1 MKTQLVSA
9 IGDVAVHF
17 VEHGSGRDVLLLHG
31 GGGPQTVEDFG
42 VLLAES
48 LDAHVV
54 VPTHPGFAGT
64 PRPERLRTIAGL
76 AAVYVGLLDQLDL
89 VDVMVVGNSIG
100 GWIAAEMALVG
111 SPRIG
116 SVVLVDAVGIEVATH
131 PVADFF
137 SLTFPEI
144 AELSYH
150 DPDRFRIDPTALPPA
165 AQAQLA
171 ANRTTLALYAADMV
185 DPGLRKRLTG
195 ITLPTLV
202 VWGECDRIVDSDY
215 GRAYADAIPGAQ
227 FQLLPDTGHLPQLE
241 SPDRLAAALQ
251 SFSST
256 AD

>member
-64 PRPERLRTIAGL
+64 PRPERLHTIAGL
-76 AAVYVGLLDQLDL
+76 AEVYVGLLDQLDL

-144 AELSYH
+144 AELTCRRWWSGVSAIASSIATTAARMRTPSPAH
-150 DPDRFRIDPTALPPA
+150 SSNCCPTPA
-165 AQAQLA
+165 TFPNWKVPTGWRRRCRASAVL
-171 ANRTTLALYAADMV
+171 RTRRVQQYG
-185 DPGLRKRLTG
+185 GLVVTAVATRRKRL
-195 ITLPTLV
+195 
-202 VWGECDRIVDSDY
+202 R
-215 GRAYADAIPGAQ
+215 R
-227 FQLLPDTGHLPQLE
+227 
-241 SPDRLAAALQ
+241 R
-251 SFSST
+251 
-256 AD
+256 